1 MNRKHYLNGQKR
13 LLTEDFTECI
23 PGIVY
28 ILAPYIWLP
37 LSNNWF
43 LDKTLISR
51 VSGLEWDSPF
61 KWIIHLKNFQIHY
74 NGTLLCRGNQS
85 MKWHACWCTLLS
97 IDLTKKEIL
106 FVKIR
111 LMGVYSAKFGHL
123 SPMEKLPK
131 NANFRKNRPI
141 LQRNVSNF

>member
-61 KWIIHLKNFQIHY
+61 KWIIHLKNFPVKYIITGHCYAGVISLSNDMLVDVPCFQLTWPKRKDCMSRSDSWVY
-74 NGTLLCRGNQS
+74 TLQNS
-85 MKWHACWCTLLS
+85 DT
-97 IDLTKKEIL
+97 
-106 FVKIR
+106 
-111 LMGVYSAKFGHL
+111 
-123 SPMEKLPK
+123 SPLWKNCPK
-131 NANFRKNRPI
+131 MPI
-141 LQRNVSNF
+141 LGKIDPFYKET